1 VLAVNLKN
9 GVVIIN
15 RRFFDAAVFLID
27 KNIYLP

>member
-9 GVVIIN
+9 GAMIIN
-15 RRFFDAAVFLID
+15 RRFLID